1 MVARIL
7 LGAVLLAAV
16 VLLFAATKPSTFH
29 IEKSVTV
36 HAPPEKLYAL
46 IADFHKW
53 PQWAP
58 QDRED
63 QTMRRTYS
71 GAASGPGAVSEW
83 TSKGSAGAGQMTI
96 TAAAVSSTVDVVVDW
111 DQPFKVR
118 NAHRFTLTPTGSVTQ
133 IVWSADGQNL
143 YMMKVLE
150 VFVGV
155 NGLMGKHF
163 EAGLRNLKKI
173 AEQ

>member
-1 MVARIL
+1 MVVRIL
-7 LGAVLLAAV
+7 LGVVLVVAV

-29 IEKSVTV
+29 IEKSITV
-36 HAPPEKLYAL
+36 QAPPEKLYAL
-46 IADFHKW
+46 IADFHNW

-63 QTMRRTYS
+63 PTMQRTYR
-71 GAASGPGAVSEW
+71 GAASGTGAVSEW

-96 TAAAVSSTVDVVVDW
+96 TAATASSTVDVAVEW
-111 DQPFKVR
+111 KRPFKVR
-118 NAHRFTLTPTGSVTQ
+118 NAHRFTLTPAGSGTQ
-133 IVWSADGQNL
+133 LVWSADGANL
-143 YMMKVLE
+143 YMMKVME

-173 AEQ
+173 GEQ

>member
-1 MVARIL
+1 MIVRIL
-7 LGAVLLAAV
+7 LVVVVVVAA

-29 IEKSVTV
+29 IEKSITIQ
-36 HAPPEKLYAL
+36 APPEKLYAL
-46 IADFHKW
+46 IEDFHNW

-63 QTMRRTYS
+63 PTMQRTYK
-71 GAASGPGAVSEW
+71 GTARGPGAVSEW

-96 TAAAVSSTVDVVVDW
+96 IAAKACSSVDVVVEW
-111 DQPFKVR
+111 ERPFKVR
-118 NAHRFTLTPTGSVTQ
+118 NAHRFTLTPTGSGTEL
-133 IVWSADGQNL
+133 VWSADGANL
-143 YMMKVLE
+143 YLMKVME

-163 EAGLRNLKKI
+163 EAGLANLKKI
-173 AEQ
+173 GEQ